1 MNKLAV
7 WLYTIPPA
15 SIEKL
20 GRINGAATSSAHIIL
35 TLSYGLTD
43 RYIGA
48 LNKMIIGLLLARHKA
63 RRQGDS
69 SAEARFEAKLEALH
83 EAIDLVTGVKG
94 KKSDGG
100 KACQSVN
107 KRFSLPGA

>member
-7 WLYTIPPA
+7 WLSTIPQA

-20 GRINGAATSSAHIIL
+20 GRINGASSSSAHIIL

-43 RYIGA
+43 RYIA
-48 LNKMIIGLLLARHKA
+48 SINKMVVGLLLARHRA

-69 SAEARFEAKLEALH
+69 KAEAIYEAKLEALH
-83 EAIDLVTGVKG
+83 EAIDQVTGVKG
-94 KKSDGG
+94 KKADGG
-100 KACQSVN
+100 KACQSVK
-107 KRFSLPGA
+107 KRFSLP